1 MLKGFMFMDNLISI
15 IVTVCNN
22 ESTLKDCIMSLISQS
37 YRNIEI
43 IIVDDGSTDSSTT
56 ICNEL
61 LVSNSRLTVI
71 QSLHSGITSARNK
84 GLEVCKGEY
93 VTFVNASDTI
103 AKNMIEILKNMVDN
117 YGTDIAVCNTKKVL
131 NPSNK
136 VIAFSTEDALR
147 QLLIGD
153 LIENNPYGKLFSRKL
168 FENKLFVEQSANV
181 IYKIFEDCS
190 KIAFLNDTLYNM
202 NSTESFSFNSIIN
215 KDLRIM
221 KSYPNLAI
229 YCKCNIVKTI
239 QDEFYNSFTYNI
251 PIEDEDNIYL
261 LFKQTLQDND
271 DKIASYFNYIRRAH
285 LYILADDLKQYK
297 MVCPV
302 LPELE

>member
-1 MLKGFMFMDNLISI
+1 M
-15 IVTVCNN
+15 
-22 ESTLKDCIMSLISQS
+22 
-37 YRNIEI
+37 
-43 IIVDDGSTDSSTT
+43 
-56 ICNEL
+56 
-61 LVSNSRLTVI
+61 
-71 QSLHSGITSARNK
+71 
-84 GLEVCKGEY
+84 
-93 VTFVNASDTI
+93 
-103 AKNMIEILKNMVDN
+103 
-117 YGTDIAVCNTKKVL
+117 
-131 NPSNK
+131 
-136 VIAFSTEDALR
+136 
-147 QLLIGD
+147 
-153 LIENNPYGKLFSRKL
+153 
-168 FENKLFVEQSANV
+168 ENKLFVEQSANV

-190 KIAFLNDTLYNM
+190 KIAFLNDNLYNM

>member
-1 MLKGFMFMDNLISI
+1 MDNLISI

-103 AKNMIEILKNMVDN
+103 AKNMIEVLKNMVDN

>member
-1 MLKGFMFMDNLISI
+1 MDNLISI

-190 KIAFLNDTLYNM
+190 KIAFLNDNLYNM

>member
-1 MLKGFMFMDNLISI
+1 MDNLISI

>member
-1 MLKGFMFMDNLISI
+1 MDNLISI

-103 AKNMIEILKNMVDN
+103 AKNMIEVLKNMVDN

-190 KIAFLNDTLYNM
+190 KIAFLNDNLYNM

>member
-1 MLKGFMFMDNLISI
+1 MDNLISI
-15 IVTVCNN
+15 IVTVYNN
-22 ESTLKDCIMSLISQS
+22 ETTLKDCIMSLIAQS

-61 LVSNSRLTVI
+61 LIANSRLTVI
-71 QSLHSGITSARNK
+71 QNLHSGIASARNK

-103 AKNMIEILKNMVDN
+103 ANNMLETLKNMIDN
-117 YGTDIAVCNTKKVL
+117 YSSEIAVCNTKKVSS
-131 NPSNK
+131 PSDK
-136 VIAFSTEDALR
+136 VIALSTEDALR

-153 LIENNPYGKLFSRKL
+153 LIDNNPYGKLFSRKL
-168 FENKLFVEQSANV
+168 FNNNLFVEQSANV
-181 IYKIFEDCS
+181 IYKIFENCA
-190 KIAFLNDTLYNM
+190 KVAFINNNLYNM
-202 NSTESFSFNSIIN
+202 NFSESFSFNSIIN

-239 QDEFYNSFTYNI
+239 QDKFYNSFVHNV
-251 PIEDEDNIYL
+251 PVEDEDNVYL

-271 DKIASYFNYIRRAH
+271 DKIASYFDYIRRAH

>member
-1 MLKGFMFMDNLISI
+1 MDNLISI
-15 IVTVCNN
+15 IVTVYNN
-22 ESTLKDCIMSLISQS
+22 EATLKDCIMSLISQS
-37 YRNIEI
+37 YRNLEI
-43 IIVDDGSTDSSTT
+43 IIVDDGSTDSSAT

-61 LVSNSRLTVI
+61 LVANSRLTVLHN
-71 QSLHSGITSARNK
+71 LHSGIASARNK

-93 VTFVNASDTI
+93 VTFVNASDSI
-103 AKNMIEILKNMVDN
+103 ANNMLETLKNMLDN
-117 YGTDIAVCNTKKVL
+117 YSADLAVCNTKKVA

-153 LIENNPYGKLFSRKL
+153 LIDNNPYGKLFSRKL
-168 FENKLFVEQSANV
+168 LENNQFVENSANV
-181 IYKIFEDCS
+181 IYKVFEDCS
-190 KIAFLNDTLYNM
+190 KVAFLNANLYTM
-202 NSTESFSFNSIIN
+202 NSSENLSFNSIIN

-221 KSYPNLAI
+221 KLYPNLAL

-239 QDEFYNSFTYNI
+239 QDEFYNSFTHNI

-271 DKIASYFNYIRRAH
+271 DKIASYFDYIRRAH

>member
-1 MLKGFMFMDNLISI
+1 MDNLISI

-103 AKNMIEILKNMVDN
+103 AKNMIEVLKNMVDN

-190 KIAFLNDTLYNM
+190 KIAFLNDNLYNM

-297 MVCPV
+297 MLCPV

>member
-1 MLKGFMFMDNLISI
+1 M
-15 IVTVCNN
+15 
-22 ESTLKDCIMSLISQS
+22 
-37 YRNIEI
+37 
-43 IIVDDGSTDSSTT
+43 
-56 ICNEL
+56 
-61 LVSNSRLTVI
+61 
-71 QSLHSGITSARNK
+71 
-84 GLEVCKGEY
+84 CKGEY

-103 AKNMIEILKNMVDN
+103 ANNMLETLKNMIDN
-117 YGTDIAVCNTKKVL
+117 YSSEIAVCNTKKVSS
-131 NPSNK
+131 PSDK
-136 VIAFSTEDALR
+136 VIALSTEDALR

-153 LIENNPYGKLFSRKL
+153 LIDNNPYGKLFSRKL
-168 FENKLFVEQSANV
+168 FNNNLFVEQSANV
-181 IYKIFEDCS
+181 IYKIFENCA
-190 KIAFLNDTLYNM
+190 KVAFINNNLYNM
-202 NSTESFSFNSIIN
+202 NFSESFSFNSIIN

-239 QDEFYNSFTYNI
+239 QDKFYNSFVHNV
-251 PIEDEDNIYL
+251 PVEDEDNVYL

-271 DKIASYFNYIRRAH
+271 DKIASYFDYIRRAH

>member
-1 MLKGFMFMDNLISI
+1 MDNLISI
-15 IVTVCNN
+15 IVTVYNN
-22 ESTLKDCIMSLISQS
+22 ESTVKDCIMSLIAQT

-43 IIVDDGSTDSSTT
+43 IIVDNGSTDSSTT

-61 LVSNSRLTVI
+61 FVSNSRLTVI
-71 QSLHSGITSARNK
+71 PSLHSGIASARNK

-103 AKNMIEILKNMVDN
+103 SKNMIETLKNMVDN
-117 YGTDIAVCNTKKVL
+117 YSTDIATCNTKKVSS
-131 NPSNK
+131 PSNK
-136 VIAFSTEDALR
+136 IIALSTEDALR

-153 LIENNPYGKLFSRKL
+153 LIDNNPYGKLFSSKL
-168 FENKLFVEQSANV
+168 FENNLFVEQSANV

-190 KIAFLNDTLYNM
+190 KVAFINDNLYNM
-202 NSTESFSFNSIIN
+202 NSSENFSFNSIIN

-239 QDEFYNSFTYNI
+239 QDKFYNSFVHNI
-251 PIEDEDNIYL
+251 TMEDEDNIYL

-271 DKIASYFNYIRRAH
+271 DKIASYFDYIRRAH

-302 LPELE
+302 LPELD